1 MLLLGARVLA
11 GVMISR
17 IVYWLVVVA
26 ISLGLVIGLI
36 LFFEARDESSLE
48 RSALPAEALTAT

>member
-1 MLLLGARVLA
+1 
-11 GVMISR
+11 MISR

-26 ISLGLVIGLI
+26 ISLALVIGLI

-48 RSALPAEALTAT
+48 SSALPPGALIAT